1 MTQKERLATL
11 EAQHEAQRH
20 EQELLHQLW
29 SVQLEA
35 IDVRLANI
43 EAALHQARLEP
54 NGGPALRRISRRD
67 LGISGGSIAA
77 ATVIW
82 WVFELLRTTTGG

>member
-11 EAQHEAQRH
+11 EAQHEAQRR
-20 EQELLHQLW
+20 EQELLHQVW

-43 EAALHQARLEP
+43 EAALHQLRLEP
-54 NGGPALRRISRRD
+54 NGGQALRRISRRD
-67 LGISGGSIAA
+67 LSISGGSIAA
-77 ATVIW
+77 ATAIW
-82 WVFELLRTTTGG
+82 WAFELLRATAGG